1 MYLTNPDKINKTAC
15 DLLSNQMDCCIPTHL
30 ISLHPSNWK
39 MVYGIALRLRLFAGS
54 CNRDKVSSTMIFVTS
69 SQIGVLKKQF
79 TQKWNICHYLLLNAA
94 LFHPVQV
101 DQRLSQ
107 CHWKRAAHTFTKHL
121 LSCSTREKH
130 EGKSKMT
137 EFSFLDGL
145 SFWIWPA
152 SMFL

>member
-1 MYLTNPDKINKTAC
+1 MSCQFDYYYNIDRKPDKLLIGNIVYYLTNPDKINKTAC

-107 CHWKRAAHTFTKHL
+107 CHWKRAAHTFYKTSPFVFHKRK
-121 LSCSTREKH
+121 TW
-130 EGKSKMT
+130 G
-137 EFSFLDGL
+137 
-145 SFWIWPA
+145 
-152 SMFL
+152 